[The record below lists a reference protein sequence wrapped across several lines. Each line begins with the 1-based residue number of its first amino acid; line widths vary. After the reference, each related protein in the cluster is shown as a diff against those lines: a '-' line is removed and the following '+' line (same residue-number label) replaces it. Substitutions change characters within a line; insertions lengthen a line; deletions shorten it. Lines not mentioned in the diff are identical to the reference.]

1 MTRMTRMTN
10 VTTKRG
16 EGASTWTV
24 AAAKARFSEVL
35 DRARTEGPQLITR
48 NGHRAA
54 VVVGADEWDRRTRRV
69 GNLADFFAS
78 SPLRE
83 VPELEIERARDLPRE
98 DVL

>member
-1 MTRMTRMTN
+1 MTN

-16 EGASTWTV
+16 EGTSTWTV
-24 AAAKARFSEVL
+24 AAAKARFSEVV